1 MKAHRI
7 FATAA
12 AAMLVV
18 GLIGASAGAKAPA
31 SGTWT
36 YTDSTPDPSTVQ
48 NDATQHCSGGSVPPA
63 PTDVNSYPFKTKKAG
78 TLTLTA
84 HNSSDWAMEVKDSKG
99 NIITGTDGADVTTPE
114 NMVVTLRKG
123 AYEVIYCNFAG
134 EPQITV
140 DYKFTKSKVRGG

>member
-18 GLIGASAGAKAPA
+18 GLISASAVAAPP

-36 YTDSTPDPSTVQ
+36 YTDTTPDPSTLQ
-48 NDATQHCSGGSVPPA
+48 NDATQHCEGQLPA
-63 PTDVNSYPFKTKKAG
+63 GPADVNSQPFKAKRAG
-78 TLTLTA
+78 VLSLTA
-84 HNSSDWAMEVKDSKG
+84 HNSADWAMEVKDSKG
-99 NIITGTDGADVTTPE
+99 NIITGTDGADVNTPE

-123 AYEVIYCNFAG
+123 SYEVIYCNFAG
-134 EPQITV
+134 EPSITV
-140 DYKFTKSKVRGG
+140 DYKFTFSKVRGG

>member
-1 MKAHRI
+1 MKAFRI

-18 GLIGASAGAKAPA
+18 GVIGASAGAAPT

-36 YTDSTPDPSTVQ
+36 YTDTTPDPSTLQ
-48 NDATQHCSGGSVPPA
+48 NDATQHCEGTAPA
-63 PTDVNSYPFKTKKAG
+63 GPADVNSYPFKAKRAG
-78 TLTLTA
+78 VLTLTA
-84 HNSSDWAMEVKDSKG
+84 HNSADWAMEVKDSKG
-99 NIITGTDGADVTTPE
+99 NIITGTDGADVNTPE

-140 DYKFTKSKVRGG
+140 DYKFTFSKVRGG

>member
-1 MKAHRI
+1 MRTYRI

-12 AAMLVV
+12 AAMLAV
-18 GLIGASAGAKAPA
+18 GMIAAGAGAAPT

-36 YTDSTPDPSTVQ
+36 YTDSTPDPTTLQ
-48 NDATQHCSGGSVPPA
+48 NDATQHCEGQVPPGPA
-63 PTDVNSYPFKTKKAG
+63 DVNSYPFKAKKAG

-84 HNSSDWAMEVKDSKG
+84 HNSADWAMEVKDSKG
-99 NIITGTDGADVTTPE
+99 NIITGTDGADVNTPE

-123 AYEVIYCNFAG
+123 TYEVIYCNFAG

-140 DYKFTKSKVRGG
+140 DYSFTKSKVRGG